1 MKKVK
6 DFFKEFYYIFTKKEI
21 TVLPANLA
29 YFFFTSTIPI
39 ITILIYAA
47 TSFSLSFNVV
57 MKFLEE
63 TVSKQILNTI
73 LPIIEKSSLN
83 GPSIFILVALFIVA
97 SNGAHSII
105 IASNTVFNIENKSYF
120 YRMLKAMIITLIL
133 VLLFVFLLVVPMFG
147 QSILKL
153 FSYIGI
159 QNEITF
165 TFNMLYPILKYPI
178 SIIIVF
184 LLVKLIYTIAPNEKI
199 KSEYVNKGA
208 LFTTAGWVIIS
219 AVYSVYINDFAI
231 TTYNLYYG
239 SLASIIIILLWFYLM
254 AYIFVIGLVLNY
266 RDMEKQIEKT
276 NKIKLSE
283 IKNKV
288 DETIG
293 MGLSKK

>member
-1 MKKVK
+1 
-6 DFFKEFYYIFTKKEI
+6 
-21 TVLPANLA
+21 
-29 YFFFTSTIPI
+29 
-39 ITILIYAA
+39 
-47 TSFSLSFNVV
+47 
-57 MKFLEE
+57 
-63 TVSKQILNTI
+63 
-73 LPIIEKSSLN
+73 
-83 GPSIFILVALFIVA
+83 
-97 SNGAHSII
+97 
-105 IASNTVFNIENKSYF
+105 
-120 YRMLKAMIITLIL
+120 
-133 VLLFVFLLVVPMFG
+133 
-147 QSILKL
+147 
-153 FSYIGI
+153 
-159 QNEITF
+159 
-165 TFNMLYPILKYPI
+165 MLYPILKYPI